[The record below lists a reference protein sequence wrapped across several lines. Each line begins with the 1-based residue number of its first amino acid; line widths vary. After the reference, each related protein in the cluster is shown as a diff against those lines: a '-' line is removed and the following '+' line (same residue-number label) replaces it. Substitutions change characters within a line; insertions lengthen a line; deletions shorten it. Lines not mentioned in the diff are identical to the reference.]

1 MDSDLCHII
10 ASKHPISDE
19 LIRSFMHQL
28 LQGLQA
34 LHDAEVLHRDLKP
47 GNLLWRQDGTLK
59 ICDFGLAR
67 GISEAQEAFDAAS
80 MTNYVATRWY
90 RPPEILLYRAKYGKS
105 CKTKSLVINAC
116 VRSGHLVC
124 GMHIRGA
131 FGKASVPPRTV
142 RRRAAEPDIAQG
154 WVSVRGGDRSD
165 PKSKIS
171 IVSPKAATTDQLSA
185 LLQIPYCISL
195 RYHAHL

>member
-10 ASKHPISDE
+10 ASKHPITVD

-28 LQGLQA
+28 LQGLKA

-47 GNLLWRQDGTLK
+47 GNLLWKQNGTLK

-67 GISEAQEAFDAAS
+67 GISEQQEAFDAAS

-105 CKTKSLVINAC
+105 CKQ
-116 VRSGHLVC
+116 HL
-124 GMHIRGA
+124 
-131 FGKASVPPRTV
+131 
-142 RRRAAEPDIAQG
+142 
-154 WVSVRGGDRSD
+154 
-165 PKSKIS
+165 
-171 IVSPKAATTDQLSA
+171 L
-185 LLQIPYCISL
+185 
-195 RYHAHL
+195 